1 MAVSGTGLYACQ
13 LAKHVFNAG
22 KGDHHRLDIE
32 SCQGGRTVRRGN
44 RRSEQVSRDTD
55 RDVTS
60 TGHKSTVD
68 DEYVSEQETFTAEAE
83 PRGGR
88 QRAEQPSARHT
99 TVIDRPETAPE
110 NWQRWVRGRR
120 GSQQLVPIGD
130 ITDVGKTVNRAV
142 GTIHDVGSKA
152 ISSAGNTAG
161 RALGDVVEVSQGE
174 QKGKEEQLR
183 LRLDLNLDIEVQLKA
198 TIHGDLTLQLL

>member
-1 MAVSGTGLYACQ
+1 MLSELPKPEIQDPKGVLIKVHAASVNPIDVKKADGILKFLQKDAFPYKIGYDCAVSGTGLYACQ

-88 QRAEQPSARHT
+88 QRAEQPSASGCA
-99 TVIDRPETAPE
+99 VDVEAN
-110 NWQRWVRGRR
+110 NWFR
-120 GSQQLVPIGD
+120 
-130 ITDVGKTVNRAV
+130 
-142 GTIHDVGSKA
+142 
-152 ISSAGNTAG
+152 
-161 RALGDVVEVSQGE
+161 
-174 QKGKEEQLR
+174 
-183 LRLDLNLDIEVQLKA
+183 
-198 TIHGDLTLQLL
+198 